1 MYVMYMYISMQY
13 VQVHAYICVCM
24 DSLTVSVVVV
34 ADAAVLYA
42 YEQCLLCYGQCAE
55 IWYEAALYLQR
66 ASETGVSFIAQHSSL
81 PSPFTSRCIYFCM
94 GG

>member
-1 MYVMYMYISMQY
+1 MYVH
-13 VQVHAYICVCM
+13 VHLYAVRAGAYICVCM
-24 DSLTVSVVVV
+24 DSLTISVVVV

-55 IWYEAALYLQR
+55 IWYEASLYLQR
-66 ASETGVSFIAQHSSL
+66 ASETGVSFIAQLSSL
-81 PSPFTSRCIYFCM
+81 PFPFTSRCISFCM